1 MSEPLLGFIGGSGLY
16 EIESLTDRREIEVS
30 TPFGYPS
37 DAIFQGSLDGVEV
50 AFLPRHGRGHRITP
64 TEIPA
69 RANIYALKSLG
80 VQMVVSVS
88 AVGSLKEEIRPLDL
102 VIPDQLIDRTRLR
115 QSTFFGQGLVAHV
128 GFADPFCPVLREV
141 ALKAVPEELNAHDG
155 GTYVVMEGPQFST
168 RAESALYRSWGASVI
183 GMTALPEAKLA
194 REAEMCYLTLAFATD
209 YDVWH
214 ETEEEVSVE
223 LVVQNLMKNVESAR
237 SMISTLAGIL
247 GGSRPRS
254 CGCGRALEAAIITG
268 RRRIPAETRRRLGLL
283 VDKYLG

>member
-1 MSEPLLGFIGGSGLY
+1 M
-16 EIESLTDRREIEVS
+16 ESLTDRREIEVS
-30 TPFGYPS
+30 TPFGCPS
-37 DAIFQGSLDGVEV
+37 DAIVQGSLNGVQV

-80 VQMVVSVS
+80 VRMVVSVS
-88 AVGSLKEEIRPLDL
+88 AVGSLKEEIAPLDL
-102 VIPDQLIDRTRLR
+102 VIPDQIIDRTRLR
-115 QSTFFGQGLVAHV
+115 QSTFFGDGLVAHV
-128 GFADPFCPVLREV
+128 GFADPFCPELREA
-141 ALKAVPEELNAHDG
+141 ALEAVPEGLKAHDG

-223 LVVQNLMKNVESAR
+223 LVVQNLMRNVESAR
-237 SMISTLAGIL
+237 EMITTLTALL
-247 GGSRPRS
+247 GSARSRS
-254 CGCGRALEAAIITG
+254 CGCGRALEAAIITD

-283 VDKYLG
+283 VDKYLD